1 MQKASLIFFIDKQ
14 LSTSYTNKS
23 MIQFYKANAK
33 VTGTACSFSVNPKDK
48 SVYASLI
55 KQKSWDANSK
65 TGRFDTENKC
75 ITKLSVMEL
84 GAIINAIETKSDWSA
99 YHGTQTR
106 ATKMNFS
113 PYSQG
118 DNHGYNFRVT
128 ADSKEDSENKAT
140 CSMGFRYG
148 EAEALKQYFVFAMH
162 SIFQNSLD
170 EAQANAGN
178 KKTPYNKP
186 TQKPAQQDKVEEDVV
201 W

>member
-1 MQKASLIFFIDKQ
+1 
-14 LSTSYTNKS
+14 

-33 VTGTACSFSVNPKDK
+33 VSGTACSFSVNPKDK

-55 KQKSWDANSK
+55 KQKSWDDKTK
-65 TGRFDTENKC
+65 TGRFDADNKC
-75 ITKLSVMEL
+75 ITKLNIMEL
-84 GAIINAIETKSDWSA
+84 GAIINAIDTKTDWSA

-118 DNHGYNFRVT
+118 GNEGFNFRVT

-140 CSMGFRYG
+140 YSMGFRYG
-148 EAEALKQYFVFAMH
+148 EAEALKRYFIFSMN
-162 SIFQNSLD
+162 SIFQASLD
-170 EAQANAGN
+170 EVQASIRKGPANAPR
-178 KKTPYNKP
+178 KQAEA
-186 TQKPAQQDKVEEDVV
+186 QKQEEEDDEIV

>member
-1 MQKASLIFFIDKQ
+1 
-14 LSTSYTNKS
+14 

-75 ITKLSVMEL
+75 ITKLNVMEL
-84 GAIINAIETKSDWSA
+84 GAIINAIETKTDWSA

-140 CSMGFRYG
+140 FSMGFRYG
-148 EAEALKQYFVFAMH
+148 EAEALKQYFVFSMH
-162 SIFQNSLD
+162 SIFNNSLE
-170 EAQANAGN
+170 EAQAAVGNN
-178 KKTPYNKP
+178 KKGNYSKNTPP
-186 TQKPAQQDKVEEDVV
+186 TPQAKKEEVDEDVV

>member
-1 MQKASLIFFIDKQ
+1 
-14 LSTSYTNKS
+14 
-23 MIQFYKANAK
+23 MIQFYKANPK

-48 SVYASLI
+48 SVFASLI
-55 KQKSWDANSK
+55 KQKSWDDKSK
-65 TGRFDTENKC
+65 TGRFDADSKC
-75 ITKLSVMEL
+75 TIKLNLMEL

-118 DNHGYNFRVT
+118 DNHGFNFRVT

-140 CSMGFRYG
+140 YSMGFRYG
-148 EAEALKQYFVFAMH
+148 EAEALKQYFIFSMH
-162 SIFQNSLD
+162 SIYQTSL
-170 EAQANAGN
+170 EESQASFRDSKKNAPSKGQSTTS
-178 KKTPYNKP
+178 TPTKD
-186 TQKPAQQDKVEEDVV
+186 TEDEDVV

>member
-1 MQKASLIFFIDKQ
+1 
-14 LSTSYTNKS
+14 

-33 VTGTACSFSVNPKDK
+33 VSGTACSFSVNPKDK

-75 ITKLSVMEL
+75 ITKLNVMEL
-84 GAIINAIETKSDWSA
+84 GAIINAIEAKSDWSA

-118 DNHGYNFRVT
+118 DNHGFNFRVT

-140 CSMGFRYG
+140 FSMGFRYG
-148 EAEALKQYFVFAMH
+148 EAEALKQYFIFSMQA
-162 SIFQNSLD
+162 IFQNSLE
-170 EAQANAGN
+170 EAQANASGN
-178 KKTPYNKP
+178 KKSNYNKP
-186 TQKPAQQDKVEEDVV
+186 KQVEKQETADEDVV

>member
-1 MQKASLIFFIDKQ
+1 
-14 LSTSYTNKS
+14 

-33 VTGTACSFSVNPKDK
+33 VSGTACSFSVNPKDK

-75 ITKLSVMEL
+75 ITKLNVMEL
-84 GAIINAIETKSDWSA
+84 GAIINAIEAKSDWSA

-118 DNHGYNFRVT
+118 DNHGFNFRVT

-140 CSMGFRYG
+140 FSMGFRYG
-148 EAEALKQYFVFAMH
+148 EAEALKQYFIFSMQA
-162 SIFQNSLD
+162 IFQNSLE
-170 EAQANAGN
+170 EAQANASGN
-178 KKTPYNKP
+178 RKNNYSKP
-186 TQKPAQQDKVEEDVV
+186 KQAEKQETVDEDVV

>member
-1 MQKASLIFFIDKQ
+1 
-14 LSTSYTNKS
+14 

-33 VTGTACSFSVNPKDK
+33 VSGTACSFSVNPKDK

-75 ITKLSVMEL
+75 ITKLNVMEL

-128 ADSKEDSENKAT
+128 ADSKEDSEKKAT
-140 CSMGFRYG
+140 FSMGFRYG
-148 EAEALKQYFVFAMH
+148 EAEALKQYFVFSMH
-162 SIFQNSLD
+162 AIFQNSLE
-170 EAQANAGN
+170 EAQAAVGN
-178 KKTPYNKP
+178 SKKGNYPKNSP
-186 TQKPAQQDKVEEDVV
+186 PAPQAKKEEADEDVV

>member
-1 MQKASLIFFIDKQ
+1 
-14 LSTSYTNKS
+14 

-55 KQKSWDANSK
+55 KQ
-65 TGRFDTENKC
+65 
-75 ITKLSVMEL
+75 L

-140 CSMGFRYG
+140 FSMGFRYG

-178 KKTPYNKP
+178 KKSNYNKP
-186 TQKPAQQDKVEEDVV
+186 AQKQTQEEKVDEDVV

>member
-1 MQKASLIFFIDKQ
+1 MVNAESIPYFFIDKQ
-14 LSTSYTNKS
+14 LSTRYTNKS

-33 VTGTACSFSVNPKDK
+33 VSGTACSFSVNPKDK

-128 ADSKEDSENKAT
+128 ADSKEDSEN
-140 CSMGFRYG
+140 
-148 EAEALKQYFVFAMH
+148 FVFAMH
-162 SIFQNSLD
+162 AIFQNSLE
-170 EAQANAGN
+170 EAQANASGN
-178 KKTPYNKP
+178 KKSNYG
-186 TQKPAQQDKVEEDVV
+186 KPAPKQPQQDKVEEDVV

>member
-1 MQKASLIFFIDKQ
+1 MK
-14 LSTSYTNKS
+14 
-23 MIQFYKANAK
+23 
-33 VTGTACSFSVNPKDK
+33 
-48 SVYASLI
+48 

-75 ITKLSVMEL
+75 ITKLNVMEL
-84 GAIINAIETKSDWSA
+84 GAIINAIEAKTDWSA

-118 DNHGYNFRVT
+118 DNHGFNFRVT

-140 CSMGFRYG
+140 FSMGFRYG
-148 EAEALKQYFVFAMH
+148 EAEALKQYF
-162 SIFQNSLD
+162 IFSMQAIFKNSLE
-170 EAQANAGN
+170 EAQANVSGN
-178 KKTPYNKP
+178 KKNNYNKP
-186 TQKPAQQDKVEEDVV
+186 KQAEKQETVDEDVV

>member
-1 MQKASLIFFIDKQ
+1 
-14 LSTSYTNKS
+14 

-33 VTGTACSFSVNPKDK
+33 VSGTACSFSVNPKDK

-55 KQKSWDANSK
+55 KQKSWDDKTK
-65 TGRFDTENKC
+65 TGRFDANSKC
-75 ITKLSVMEL
+75 ITKLNIMEL
-84 GAIINAIETKSDWSA
+84 GAIINAIDTKTDWSA

-118 DNHGYNFRVT
+118 GNEGFNFRVT

-140 CSMGFRYG
+140 YSMGFRYG
-148 EAEALKQYFVFAMH
+148 EADALKQYFIFSLNA
-162 SIFQNSLD
+162 IFQSSL
-170 EAQANAGN
+170 EEMLASIGN
-178 KKTPYNKP
+178 KKASPNKAEH
-186 TQKPAQQDKVEEDVV
+186 QKKADQETESDDDIV

>member
-1 MQKASLIFFIDKQ
+1 
-14 LSTSYTNKS
+14 

-55 KQKSWDANSK
+55 KQKSWDATSK
-65 TGRFDTENKC
+65 TGRFDAENKC
-75 ITKLSVMEL
+75 ITKLNIMEL
-84 GAIINAIETKSDWSA
+84 GSIINAIDTKSDWSA

-118 DNHGYNFRVT
+118 DNHGFNFRVT
-128 ADSKEDSENKAT
+128 ADSKEDSESKAT
-140 CSMGFRYG
+140 FSMGFRYG
-148 EAEALKQYFVFAMH
+148 EAEALKQYFLFSLHA
-162 SIFQNSLD
+162 IFQNALD
-170 EAQANAGN
+170 EAQANAASKRADGY
-178 KKTPYNKP
+178 KSSYNKP
-186 TQKPAQQDKVEEDVV
+186 APKQQPQQEKVDEDVV

>member
-1 MQKASLIFFIDKQ
+1 
-14 LSTSYTNKS
+14 
-23 MIQFYKANAK
+23 
-33 VTGTACSFSVNPKDK
+33 
-48 SVYASLI
+48 
-55 KQKSWDANSK
+55 
-65 TGRFDTENKC
+65 
-75 ITKLSVMEL
+75 
-84 GAIINAIETKSDWSA
+84 
-99 YHGTQTR
+99 
-106 ATKMNFS
+106 MNFS

-140 CSMGFRYG
+140 FSMGFRYG